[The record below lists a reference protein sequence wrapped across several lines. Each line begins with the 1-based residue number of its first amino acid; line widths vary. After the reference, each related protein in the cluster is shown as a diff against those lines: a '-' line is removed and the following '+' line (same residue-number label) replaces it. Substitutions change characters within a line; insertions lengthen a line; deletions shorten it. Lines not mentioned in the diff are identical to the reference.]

1 MRSRSA
7 RFATAA
13 LGLLMVTTP
22 MVSAQGADLSICT
35 TVKCIANGDAECN
48 RATTTCPPCMY
59 TISGGYSCYDKTG
72 DNCPFDDVL
81 LTCRT

>member
-7 RFATAA
+7 CFATAA

-22 MVSAQGADLSICT
+22 MVSAQGADLSICAT
-35 TVKCIANGDAECN
+35 AICIANGDTECN
-48 RATTTCPPCMY
+48 RATAMCPPCMY
-59 TISGGYSCYDKTG
+59 TISSGYSCYDKANG
-72 DNCPFDDVL
+72 KCPFEDVL